1 MANEHN
7 EHLFYKS
14 LIGHEFGQEGKSK
27 AENRTLLV
35 TVLTF
40 ATMIAE
46 IVAGIWTGSM
56 ALLADGI
63 HMGGHALALGLA
75 FAAYY
80 LSRRYARDRRLSFG
94 SGKINDL
101 IAYSTSL
108 LLVLTAA
115 LIAWESIGRLLGHN
129 EIMAQEAMLVATLG
143 LAINLLSFWILQGG
157 NDDIEE
163 YGEEHDH
170 LGHHGAHRHGAGA
183 RARGKASGK
192 NQHAEGP
199 CGACAEGKEKREGES
214 ERESEREGEREG
226 ERESENA
233 AENVVVLPK
242 QKDRNLNAAIVHVLA
257 DAATSVAAIIG
268 IAAAWAW
275 GWTWLDPLIALAASV
290 LIARWGATLLAQT
303 AMVLLD
309 AEAAEQIKA
318 TILEKLTGA
327 GDTEV
332 IDLHVW
338 SIGRNAW
345 TMIASVIHHGSLTPQ
360 DYKMILESVEGLHH
374 PVIEVQKCDHDPN
387 CGAQC
392 DCRGR
397 KAAELGASASFA
409 AEGAGDPER

>member
-1 MANEHN
+1 MANEHD

-115 LIAWESIGRLLGHN
+115 LIAWESIDRLLGHN

-163 YGEEHDH
+163 YGEEHAH
-170 LGHHGAHRHGAGA
+170 LGHHGAHCHGVDDRA
-183 RARGKASGK
+183 RAKASGENK
-192 NQHAEGP
+192 HEEPHFGAE
-199 CGACAEGKEKREGES
+199 C
-214 ERESEREGEREG
+214 
-226 ERESENA
+226 ESENENENA
-233 AENVVVLPK
+233 GENVVVLPK

-257 DAATSVAAIIG
+257 DAATSVAAIVG

-392 DCRGR
+392 GCRGR
-397 KAAELGASASFA
+397 KAAGLGASASLA
-409 AEGAGDPER
+409 AEGAADQER

>member
-1 MANEHN
+1 MANEHD

-115 LIAWESIGRLLGHN
+115 LIAWESIDRLLGHN

-163 YGEEHDH
+163 YGEEHAH
-170 LGHHGAHRHGAGA
+170 LGHHGAHCHGVDDRA
-183 RARGKASGK
+183 RAKASGENK
-192 NQHAEGP
+192 HEEP
-199 CGACAEGKEKREGES
+199 HFGAEGES
-214 ERESEREGEREG
+214 EN
-226 ERESENA
+226 ENDYWS
-233 AENVVVLPK
+233 VR
-242 QKDRNLNAAIVHVLA
+242 DRSNETGC
-257 DAATSVAAIIG
+257 DG
-268 IAAAWAW
+268 
-275 GWTWLDPLIALAASV
+275 
-290 LIARWGATLLAQT
+290 
-303 AMVLLD
+303 
-309 AEAAEQIKA
+309 KA
-318 TILEKLTGA
+318 
-327 GDTEV
+327 
-332 IDLHVW
+332 
-338 SIGRNAW
+338 
-345 TMIASVIHHGSLTPQ
+345 
-360 DYKMILESVEGLHH
+360 
-374 PVIEVQKCDHDPN
+374 
-387 CGAQC
+387 
-392 DCRGR
+392 
-397 KAAELGASASFA
+397 
-409 AEGAGDPER
+409 

>member
-1 MANEHN
+1 MANEHD

-40 ATMIAE
+40 TTMIAE

-115 LIAWESIGRLLGHN
+115 LIAWESIDRLLGHN

-143 LAINLLSFWILQGG
+143 LAVNLLSFWILQGG

-163 YGEEHDH
+163 YGEEHAH
-170 LGHHGAHRHGAGA
+170 LGHHGAHRHGVDDRA
-183 RARGKASGK
+183 RAKASEK
-192 NQHAEGP
+192 NQHEEP
-199 CGACAEGKEKREGES
+199 RHGAEGES
-214 ERESEREGEREG
+214 ES
-226 ERESENA
+226 ESENA
-233 AENVVVLPK
+233 GENVVVLPK
-242 QKDRNLNAAIVHVLA
+242 QKDRNLNAAIFHVLA

-360 DYKMILESVEGLHH
+360 DYKIILESVEGLHH

-392 DCRGR
+392 ACRGR
-397 KAAELGASASFA
+397 KAAELGASAPLA
-409 AEGAGDPER
+409 AEGAGDQER